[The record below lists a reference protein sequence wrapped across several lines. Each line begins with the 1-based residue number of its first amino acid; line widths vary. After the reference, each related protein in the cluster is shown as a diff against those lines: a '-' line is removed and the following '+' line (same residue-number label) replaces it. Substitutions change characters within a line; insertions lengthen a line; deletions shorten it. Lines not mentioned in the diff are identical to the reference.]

1 MNNFLNEWILEWHER
16 PTDDAFNSISQKPE
30 QRRLADVWFTWLN
43 ALQLSRI
50 KIIIISIKKFPDEDM
65 IRVKFTGPS
74 NIYRIRS
81 SISRIVEDLIGTLF
95 RILRDHCKITRK
107 LPVDPLAQLGTISPV
122 SASIKEITEDFE
134 ERLSRKDSDIFSRG
148 SLTFPLLLPPT
159 LPNAVQ
165 TEGKSRQKNAHTHT
179 HTHNTHTH
187 TWRAHARTRTKSN
200 QLNRSISGVFLYCFP
215 YTFLSIL
222 SLSFNQLISF
232 KGADFDSIY
241 QSLSLI
247 WLAIKPQMVSA
258 TLPMSFP
265 NQLTRFWHQ
274 FSNRCEIDC

>member
-179 HTHNTHTH
+179 HTQHTH

>member
-165 TEGKSRQKNAHTHT
+165 TEEKSRQKNAHTHT

-187 TWRAHARTRTKSN
+187 MTCARPHPDKIE
-200 QLNRSISGVFLYCFP
+200 SIESFNFWCF
-215 YTFLSIL
+215 SIL
-222 SLSFNQLISF
+222 FSIYISFHSLSFF
-232 KGADFDSIY
+232 
-241 QSLSLI
+241 QS
-247 WLAIKPQMVSA
+247 V
-258 TLPMSFP
+258 
-265 NQLTRFWHQ
+265 
-274 FSNRCEIDC
+274 D

>member
-165 TEGKSRQKNAHTHT
+165 TEEKSRQKNAHTHT
-179 HTHNTHTH
+179 HTQHTH

>member
-165 TEGKSRQKNAHTHT
+165 TEEKSRQKNAHTHT
-179 HTHNTHTH
+179 HTQHTH

-222 SLSFNQLISF
+222 SLSLSISWLVLRARILI
-232 KGADFDSIY
+232 
-241 QSLSLI
+241 
-247 WLAIKPQMVSA
+247 
-258 TLPMSFP
+258 
-265 NQLTRFWHQ
+265 RFISHYRWY
-274 FSNRCEIDC
+274 D